1 MISIVSSSRASTAKS
16 RAISYGSRN
25 LPWLLTQPKTVAS
38 SGMPASAQ
46 IVRRLSPSTIRS
58 QIVSPIS
65 SVYSVGRPL
74 PAIWLCEVIV
84 LTRQT
89 EPVVFHR
96 LCSQSSVVF
105 HPLASESAASQGAGH
120 TLGSSL
126 ARSGPRFH
134 GLRSSEDGQDRN
146 R

>member
-1 MISIVSSSRASTAKS
+1 
-16 RAISYGSRN
+16 
-25 LPWLLTQPKTVAS
+25 
-38 SGMPASAQ
+38 MPASAQ

-74 PAIWLCEVIV
+74 PAISLSEAIV

-96 LCSQSSVVF
+96 LCSQGSVAF
-105 HPLASESAASQGAGH
+105 HPLASGPAAARGTGH
-120 TLGSSL
+120 TLRSSL
-126 ARSGPRFH
+126 ARPGPVFH

-146 R
+146 P